1 MSNVLINH
9 TMRDT
14 MKSKYYV
21 ITIIILSIMFIVP
34 LFAQSDIPQ
43 RSDIDEEY
51 KWNLN
56 DIYPNLEEWEK
67 DYQFVES
74 NLGKFDDYRGN
85 LGKSGDITL
94 EYFRLDEEISKILEN
109 LYVYAYLNKDSD
121 TRVSEFQGLADRA
134 AAINIKYGEAV
145 AFVEPELQKISEKK
159 LQKFISKTDGLK
171 DYQHYFDNLIRQR
184 EHTLSSE
191 QEELLAMAGE
201 LYRSPSKIFEA
212 LTEAD
217 LVFPIVVNE
226 KGDSVRLTRG
236 RYYLMLLST
245 DQEVRRRAFLARTE
259 AFDKIKNTN
268 AAVLSSSLKKD
279 LFLSRV
285 RKYNSTIEM
294 ALGADNV
301 PVEVYDNLLN
311 TVYSHVGSLNK
322 YMELRKKV
330 LGLEDIHLYDA
341 AVPIVE
347 GVDVKVSYEEAKVIL
362 EKAFQPLG
370 DEYIKTIKTALNSRW
385 IDVYETEG
393 KATGA
398 YSWGTYT
405 SHPYML
411 MNYNGTMDHMFT
423 LAHELGHAM
432 HSYQSNKT
440 LPYAT
445 ADYPLF
451 LAEVASTF
459 NENLLL
465 DYLMKNTDDKKQKL
479 VLLDQWIN
487 NFLGTVFAQVI
498 FGEFERN
505 AHKMVQEGSPI
516 TVESLNKIVRDIDK
530 KWYGDTVVIDD
541 GYALNWGR
549 ISHYYRTFYVYKY
562 ATSFCASTALAKSVL
577 DGKEGA
583 IEKYMTFLQSG
594 GSDYPIEILKKA
606 GVDMSSPEPIEQ
618 AMQLFDSLVI
628 QMEELLLNP

>member
-1 MSNVLINH
+1 
-9 TMRDT
+9 
-14 MKSKYYV
+14 MKSKYFT
-21 ITIIILSIMFIVP
+21 ITIVIISILLTIP
-34 LFAQSDIPQ
+34 LFAQSEIPQ
-43 RSDIDEEY
+43 RSDIEVEY
-51 KWNLN
+51 KWNLE
-56 DIYPNLEEWEK
+56 DIYPSIENWED
-67 DYQFVES
+67 DYKFVES
-74 NLGKFDDYRGN
+74 NLGKFDEFRGN
-85 LGKSGDITL
+85 LGKSGETI
-94 EYFRLDEEISKILEN
+94 YKCFSLDEKISKILEN

-134 AAINIKYGEAV
+134 ASINIKYSEAV

-159 LQKFISKTDGLK
+159 LKKFISKTKGLK
-171 DYQHYFDNLIRQR
+171 EYTHYFDDLIRQR

-201 LYRSPSKIFEA
+201 LYRSPYKIFEA

-217 LVFPIVVNE
+217 LVFPMVVNE
-226 KGDSVRLTRG
+226 EGDSVRLTRG
-236 RYYLMLLST
+236 RYQLMLLSS
-245 DQEVRRRAFLARTE
+245 DPEVRRRAFLARTE

-279 LFLSRV
+279 FFLARA

-301 PVEVYDNLLN
+301 PIEVYDNLLN
-311 TVYSHVGSLNK
+311 TVYNHVGSINK

-330 LGLEDIHLYDA
+330 LGLDEIHLYDT

-347 GVDVKVSYEEAKVIL
+347 DVDVKVPYEEAKEIL
-362 EKAFQPLG
+362 EKAFEPLG
-370 DEYIKTIKTALNSRW
+370 EEYVSMIKKALNSRW

-393 KATGA
+393 KAAGA

-432 HSYQSNKT
+432 HSYYSDKT
-440 LPYAT
+440 QPYAT
-445 ADYPLF
+445 AGYALF
-451 LAEVASTF
+451 VAEVASTF

-465 DYLMKNTDDKKQKL
+465 DYLMKNTDDDKQKL
-479 VLLDQWIN
+479 VLSDQWIN
-487 NFLGTVFAQVI
+487 NFLGTVFTQVI
-498 FGEFERN
+498 FGEFERK
-505 AHKMVQEGSPI
+505 AHQMVQDGIPL
-516 TVESLNKIVRDIDK
+516 TVESLNKIVHDIDE
-530 KWYGDTVVIDD
+530 KWYGDVVVIDD

-577 DGKEGA
+577 DGAEGA
-583 IEKYMTFLQSG
+583 LEKYMQFLQSG

-606 GVDMSSPEPIEQ
+606 GVDMSSPEPVEQ
-618 AMQLFDSLVI
+618 AMQLFDSLVA
-628 QMEELLLNP
+628 QMEDLLLNQ

>member
-1 MSNVLINH
+1 
-9 TMRDT
+9 
-14 MKSKYYV
+14 MKSKYFT
-21 ITIIILSIMFIVP
+21 IAIIIISILLTVP
-34 LFAQSDIPQ
+34 VFAQSDIPQ
-43 RSDIDEEY
+43 RSDIADEY
-51 KWNLN
+51 KWNLE
-56 DIYPNLEEWEK
+56 DIYPSIENWEE
-67 DYQFVES
+67 DYKFVES
-74 NLGKFDDYRGN
+74 NLGKFDEFRGK
-85 LGKSGDITL
+85 LGKSGDTIY
-94 EYFRLDEEISKILEN
+94 ECFSLDEKISKIIEN

-134 AAINIKYGEAV
+134 ASLNIKYSEAV
-145 AFVEPELQKISEKK
+145 AFVEPELQMISEKK
-159 LQKFISKTDGLK
+159 LKKYISKTDGLK
-171 DYQHYFDNLIRQR
+171 EYNHYFDDLIRQR

-201 LYRSPSKIFEA
+201 LYRSPYKIFEA

-217 LVFPIVVNE
+217 LVFPMVVNE
-226 KGDSVRLTRG
+226 EGNSVRLTRG
-236 RYYLMLLST
+236 RYYLMLLSN
-245 DQEVRRRAFLARTE
+245 DPEVRRRAFLARTE

-279 LFLSRV
+279 LFLARA

-301 PVEVYDNLLN
+301 PIEVYDNLLN
-311 TVYSHVGSLNK
+311 TVYDHVGSINK

-330 LGLEDIHLYDA
+330 LGLDEIHLYDT

-347 GVDVKVSYEEAKVIL
+347 DVDVKVPYDEAKIIL

-370 DEYIKTIKTALNSRW
+370 EEYVDMIKTALNSRW
-385 IDVYETEG
+385 IDVFETEG
-393 KATGA
+393 KAAGA

-432 HSYQSNKT
+432 HSQYSNKT
-440 LPYAT
+440 QPYAT
-445 ADYPLF
+445 ADYALF
-451 LAEVASTF
+451 VAEVASTF

-465 DYLMKNTDDKKQKL
+465 DYLMKNTDDKNQKL

-487 NFLGTVFAQVI
+487 NFLGTVFTQVI
-498 FGEFERN
+498 FGEFERT
-505 AHKMVQEGSPI
+505 AHKMVQDGTPL
-516 TVESLNKIVRDIDK
+516 TVESLNKIVHDIDE
-530 KWYGDTVVIDD
+530 KWYGDVAIIDD

-562 ATSFCASTALAKSVL
+562 ATSLCASTALAKSVL
-577 DGKEGA
+577 DDEEGS
-583 IEKYMTFLQSG
+583 IEKYMQFLQSG

-606 GVDMSSPEPIEQ
+606 GVDMSSPEPVEQ
-618 AMQLFDSLVI
+618 AMQLFDSLVD
-628 QMEELLLNP
+628 QMEALLLNQ

>member
-1 MSNVLINH
+1 
-9 TMRDT
+9 

>member
-1 MSNVLINH
+1 
-9 TMRDT
+9 
-14 MKSKYYV
+14 MKSKYFT
-21 ITIIILSIMFIVP
+21 ITIVIISILLTIP
-34 LFAQSDIPQ
+34 LFAQSEIPQ
-43 RSDIDEEY
+43 RSDIDDEY
-51 KWNLN
+51 KWNLE
-56 DIYPNLEEWEK
+56 DIYPSIENWED
-67 DYQFVES
+67 DYKFVES
-74 NLGKFDDYRGN
+74 NLGKFDEFRGN
-85 LGKSGDITL
+85 LGKSGETI
-94 EYFRLDEEISKILEN
+94 YKCFSLDEKISKILEN

-134 AAINIKYGEAV
+134 ASINIKYSEAV

-159 LQKFISKTDGLK
+159 LKKFISKTKGLK
-171 DYQHYFDNLIRQR
+171 EYTHYFDDLIRQR

-201 LYRSPSKIFEA
+201 LYRSPYKIFEA

-217 LVFPIVVNE
+217 LVFPMVVNE
-226 KGDSVRLTRG
+226 EGDSVRLTRG
-236 RYYLMLLST
+236 RYQLMLLSS
-245 DQEVRRRAFLARTE
+245 DPEVRRRAFLARTE

-279 LFLSRV
+279 FFLARA

-301 PVEVYDNLLN
+301 PIEVYDNLLN
-311 TVYSHVGSLNK
+311 TVYNHVGSINK

-330 LGLEDIHLYDA
+330 LGLDEIHLYDT

-347 GVDVKVSYEEAKVIL
+347 DVDVKVPYEEAKEIL
-362 EKAFQPLG
+362 EKAFEPLG
-370 DEYIKTIKTALNSRW
+370 EEYVSMIKKALNSRW

-393 KATGA
+393 KAAGA

-432 HSYQSNKT
+432 HSYYSDKT
-440 LPYAT
+440 QPYAT
-445 ADYPLF
+445 AGYALF
-451 LAEVASTF
+451 VAEVASTF

-465 DYLMKNTDDKKQKL
+465 DYLMKNTDDDKQKL

-487 NFLGTVFAQVI
+487 NFLGTVFTQVI
-498 FGEFERN
+498 FGEFERK
-505 AHKMVQEGSPI
+505 AHQMVQDGIPL
-516 TVESLNKIVRDIDK
+516 TVESLNKIVHDIDE
-530 KWYGDTVVIDD
+530 KWYGDVVVIDD

-562 ATSFCASTALAKSVL
+562 ATSLCASTALAKSVL
-577 DGKEGA
+577 DGEEGA
-583 IEKYMTFLQSG
+583 LEKYMQFLQSG

-606 GVDMSSPEPIEQ
+606 GVDMSSPEPVEQ
-618 AMQLFDSLVI
+618 AMQLFDSLVA
-628 QMEELLLNP
+628 QMEDLLLNQ

>member
-1 MSNVLINH
+1 
-9 TMRDT
+9 
-14 MKSKYYV
+14 MKSKYFT
-21 ITIIILSIMFIVP
+21 ITIVIISILLTIP
-34 LFAQSDIPQ
+34 LFAQSEIPQ
-43 RSDIDEEY
+43 RSDIDDEY
-51 KWNLN
+51 KWNLE
-56 DIYPNLEEWEK
+56 DIYPSIENWED
-67 DYQFVES
+67 DYKFVES
-74 NLGKFDDYRGN
+74 NLGKFDEFRGN
-85 LGKSGDITL
+85 LGKSGETI
-94 EYFRLDEEISKILEN
+94 YKCFSLDEKISKILEN

-134 AAINIKYGEAV
+134 ASINIKYSEAV

-159 LQKFISKTDGLK
+159 LKKFISKTKGLK
-171 DYQHYFDNLIRQR
+171 EYTHYFDDLIRQR

-201 LYRSPSKIFEA
+201 LYRSPYKIFEA

-217 LVFPIVVNE
+217 LVFPMVVNE
-226 KGDSVRLTRG
+226 EGDSVRLTRG
-236 RYYLMLLST
+236 RYQLMLLSS
-245 DQEVRRRAFLARTE
+245 DPEVRRRAFLARTE

-279 LFLSRV
+279 FFLARA

-301 PVEVYDNLLN
+301 PIEVYDNLLN
-311 TVYSHVGSLNK
+311 TVYNHVGSINK

-330 LGLEDIHLYDA
+330 LGLDEIHLYDT

-347 GVDVKVSYEEAKVIL
+347 DVDVKVPYEEAKEIL
-362 EKAFQPLG
+362 EKAFEPLG
-370 DEYIKTIKTALNSRW
+370 EEYVSMIKKALNSRW

-393 KATGA
+393 KAAGA

-432 HSYQSNKT
+432 HSYYSDKT
-440 LPYAT
+440 QPYAT
-445 ADYPLF
+445 AGYALF
-451 LAEVASTF
+451 VAEVASTF

-465 DYLMKNTDDKKQKL
+465 DYLMKNTDDDKQKL
-479 VLLDQWIN
+479 VLSDQWIN
-487 NFLGTVFAQVI
+487 NFLGTVFTQVI
-498 FGEFERN
+498 FGEFERK
-505 AHKMVQEGSPI
+505 AHQMVQDGIPL
-516 TVESLNKIVRDIDK
+516 TVESLNKIVHDIDE
-530 KWYGDTVVIDD
+530 KWYGDVVVIDD

-562 ATSFCASTALAKSVL
+562 ATSLCASTALAKSVL
-577 DGKEGA
+577 DGEEGA
-583 IEKYMTFLQSG
+583 LEKYMQFLQSG

-606 GVDMSSPEPIEQ
+606 GVDMSSPEPVEQ
-618 AMQLFDSLVI
+618 AMQLFDSLVA
-628 QMEELLLNP
+628 QMEDLLLNQ

>member
-1 MSNVLINH
+1 
-9 TMRDT
+9 
-14 MKSKYYV
+14 MKSKYFT
-21 ITIIILSIMFIVP
+21 ITIVIISILLTIP
-34 LFAQSDIPQ
+34 LFAQSEIPQ
-43 RSDIDEEY
+43 RSDIDDEY
-51 KWNLN
+51 KWNLE
-56 DIYPNLEEWEK
+56 DIYPSIENWED
-67 DYQFVES
+67 DYKFVES
-74 NLGKFDDYRGN
+74 NLGKFDEFRGN
-85 LGKSGDITL
+85 LGKSGETI
-94 EYFRLDEEISKILEN
+94 YKCFSLDEKISKILEN

-134 AAINIKYGEAV
+134 ASINIKYSEAV

-159 LQKFISKTDGLK
+159 LKKFISKTKGLK
-171 DYQHYFDNLIRQR
+171 EYTHYFDDLIRQR

-201 LYRSPSKIFEA
+201 LYRSPYKIFEA

-217 LVFPIVVNE
+217 LVFPMVVNE
-226 KGDSVRLTRG
+226 EGDSVRLTRG
-236 RYYLMLLST
+236 RYQLMLLSS
-245 DQEVRRRAFLARTE
+245 DPEVRRRAFLARTE

-279 LFLSRV
+279 FFLARA

-301 PVEVYDNLLN
+301 PIEVYDNLLN
-311 TVYSHVGSLNK
+311 TVYNHVGSINK

-330 LGLEDIHLYDA
+330 LGLDEIHLYDT

-347 GVDVKVSYEEAKVIL
+347 DVDVKVPYEEAKEIL
-362 EKAFQPLG
+362 EKAFEPLG
-370 DEYIKTIKTALNSRW
+370 EEYVSMIKKALNSRW

-393 KATGA
+393 KAAGA

-432 HSYQSNKT
+432 HSYYSDKT
-440 LPYAT
+440 QPYAT
-445 ADYPLF
+445 AGYALF
-451 LAEVASTF
+451 VAEVASTF

-465 DYLMKNTDDKKQKL
+465 DYLMKNTDDDKQKL

-487 NFLGTVFAQVI
+487 NFLGTVFTQVI
-498 FGEFERN
+498 FGEFERK
-505 AHKMVQEGSPI
+505 AHQMVQDGIPL
-516 TVESLNKIVRDIDK
+516 TVESLNKIVHDIDE
-530 KWYGDTVVIDD
+530 KWYGDVVVIDD

-577 DGKEGA
+577 DGEEGA
-583 IEKYMTFLQSG
+583 LEKYMQFLQSG

-606 GVDMSSPEPIEQ
+606 GVDMSSPEPVEQ
-618 AMQLFDSLVI
+618 AMQLFDSLVA
-628 QMEELLLNP
+628 QMEDLLLNQ

>member
-1 MSNVLINH
+1 
-9 TMRDT
+9 
-14 MKSKYYV
+14 MKSKYFV
-21 ITIIILSIMFIVP
+21 IITIIISILLAVP

-43 RSDIDEEY
+43 RSDIEEEY
-51 KWNLN
+51 KWNLT
-56 DIYPNLEEWEK
+56 DIYPTIEDWEK
-67 DYQFVES
+67 DFQFIDS
-74 NLGKFDDYRGN
+74 NLEKFDAFRGK
-85 LGKSGDITL
+85 LGKSGETI
-94 EYFRLDEEISKILEN
+94 YRCFSLDEKISKLLEN

-134 AAINIKYGEAV
+134 ASLNIKYSEAV
-145 AFVEPELQKISEKK
+145 SFVEPELQNISEKK
-159 LQKFISKTDGLK
+159 LKKFISKTDGLK
-171 DYQHYFDNLIRQR
+171 EYTHYFNDLIRQR

-201 LYRSPSKIFEA
+201 LYRSPYKIFEA

-217 LVFPIVVNE
+217 LVFPMVVNE
-226 KGDSVRLTRG
+226 EGDSVRLTRG
-236 RYYLMLLST
+236 RYSLMLLST
-245 DQEVRRRAFLARTE
+245 DPQVRRRAFLARTE

-268 AAVLSSSLKKD
+268 AAVLGASLKKD
-279 LFLSRV
+279 LFLARA

-294 ALGADNV
+294 ALEADNV
-301 PVEVYDNLLN
+301 PIEVYDNLLN
-311 TVYSHVGSLNK
+311 TVYNHVGSITK

-330 LGLEDIHLYDA
+330 LGLDEIHLYDT

-347 GVDVKVSYEEAKVIL
+347 DVDVKVPYDEAKAIL

-370 DEYIKTIKTALNSRW
+370 EEYVNMIKKVLNSRW
-385 IDVYETEG
+385 IDVFETEG

-432 HSYQSNKT
+432 HSHYSDKT
-440 LPYAT
+440 QPYAT
-445 ADYPLF
+445 AGYALF
-451 LAEVASTF
+451 VAEVASTF

-465 DYLMKNTDDKKQKL
+465 DYLMKNTDDDKQKL

-487 NFLGTVFAQVI
+487 NFLGTVFTQVI
-498 FGEFERN
+498 FGEFERK
-505 AHKMVQEGSPI
+505 AHQMVQDGIPL
-516 TVESLNKIVRDIDK
+516 TVESLNKIVHDIDE
-530 KWYGDTVVIDD
+530 KWYGDVVVIDD

-562 ATSFCASTALAKSVL
+562 ATSLCASTALARNVL

-583 IEKYMTFLQSG
+583 IENYMQFLQSG

-606 GVDMSSPEPIEQ
+606 GVDMSSPEPVEE

-628 QMEELLLNP
+628 QMEELLLNQ

>member
-1 MSNVLINH
+1 
-9 TMRDT
+9 
-14 MKSKYYV
+14 MKSKYFV
-21 ITIIILSIMFIVP
+21 NTAIIISIILAVP

-43 RSDIDEEY
+43 RSDIEEEY
-51 KWNLN
+51 KWNLT
-56 DIYPNLEEWEK
+56 DIYPTIEDWEK
-67 DYQFVES
+67 DYQFIDS
-74 NLGKFDDYRGN
+74 NLGKFDAFRGK
-85 LGKSGDITL
+85 LGKSGETI
-94 EYFRLDEEISKILEN
+94 YKCFSLDEKILKLLEN

-134 AAINIKYGEAV
+134 ASLNIKYSEV
-145 AFVEPELQKISEKK
+145 VSFVEPELQNISEKK
-159 LQKFISKTDGLK
+159 LKKFISKTDGLK
-171 DYQHYFDNLIRQR
+171 KYTHYFNDLIRQR

-201 LYRSPSKIFEA
+201 LYRSPYKIFEA

-217 LVFPIVVNE
+217 LVFPMVVNE
-226 KGDSVRLTRG
+226 EGDSVRLTRG

-245 DQEVRRRAFLARTE
+245 DPEVRRRAFLARTE

-279 LFLSRV
+279 LFLARA

-294 ALGADNV
+294 ALEADNV
-301 PVEVYDNLLN
+301 PIEVYDNLLN
-311 TVYSHVGSLNK
+311 TVYNHVGSINK

-330 LGLEDIHLYDA
+330 LGLDEIHLYDT

-347 GVDVKVSYEEAKVIL
+347 DVDVKVPYDEAKVIL

-370 DEYIKTIKTALNSRW
+370 EEYVNMIKKALNSRW

-432 HSYQSNKT
+432 HSHYSDKT
-440 LPYAT
+440 QPYAT
-445 ADYPLF
+445 AGYALF
-451 LAEVASTF
+451 VAEVASTF

-465 DYLMKNTDDKKQKL
+465 DYLMKNTDDDKQKL

-487 NFLGTVFAQVI
+487 NFLGTVFTQVI
-498 FGEFERN
+498 FGEFERK
-505 AHKMVQEGSPI
+505 AHQMVQDGIPL
-516 TVESLNKIVRDIDK
+516 TVESLNKIVHDIDE
-530 KWYGDTVVIDD
+530 KWYGDVAVIDD

-562 ATSFCASTALAKSVL
+562 ATSLCASTALARNVL

-583 IEKYMTFLQSG
+583 IENYMQFLQSG

-606 GVDMSSPEPIEQ
+606 GVDMSSPEPVEE

-628 QMEELLLNP
+628 QMEELLLNQ

>member
-1 MSNVLINH
+1 
-9 TMRDT
+9 
-14 MKSKYYV
+14 MKLKYS
-21 ITIIILSIMFIVP
+21 ISIIMVSVILSMP
-34 LFAQSDIPQ
+34 LLAQSDVPQ
-43 RSDIDEEY
+43 RSDIDVEY
-51 KWNLN
+51 KWNLE
-56 DIYPNLEEWEK
+56 DIYASMEVWEK
-67 DYQFVES
+67 DYKFVES
-74 NLGKFDDYRGN
+74 NLSKFEVYRGK
-85 LGKSGDITL
+85 LGKSGKTIL
-94 EYFRLDEEISKILEN
+94 ECFQLDEKISKIIEN

-134 AAINIKYGEAV
+134 ASLNIKYSEAV
-145 AFVEPELQKISEKK
+145 AFIEPELQKISEKK
-159 LQKFISKTDGLK
+159 LYKFVSKTEGLD
-171 DYQHYFDNLIRQR
+171 DYKHYFDDLIRQR
-184 EHTLSSE
+184 EHTLSTKE
-191 QEELLAMAGE
+191 EELLAMAGE

-212 LTEAD
+212 LTETD
-217 LVFPIVVNE
+217 LVFPMVVDE

-236 RYYLMLLST
+236 RYQLMLLSN

-268 AAVLSSSLKKD
+268 AAVLNSSLKKD
-279 LFLSRV
+279 LFLSRA

-301 PVEVYDNLLN
+301 PVEVYDNLLK
-311 TVYSHVGSLNK
+311 TVYNHVGSLNK
-322 YMELRKKV
+322 YYELRKTV
-330 LGLEDIHLYDA
+330 LGLDEIHLYDA
-341 AVPIVE
+341 SFPIVE
-347 GVDVKVSYEEAKVIL
+347 DVDVKYSYEEAKEIL
-362 EKAFQPLG
+362 GKAFQPLG
-370 DEYIKTIKTALNSRW
+370 DEYVSMIKTALNSRW
-385 IDVYETEG
+385 IDVFETEG

-432 HSYQSNKT
+432 HSYNSDKA

-445 ADYPLF
+445 AGYPLF

-465 DYLMKNTDDKKQKL
+465 DYLMKNTDDDKQKL

-487 NFLGTVFAQVI
+487 NFLGTVFTQVI

-505 AHKMVQEGSPI
+505 AHQMVQDGIPL
-516 TVESLNKIVRDIDK
+516 TVESLSKIVHDIDN
-530 KWYGDTVVIDD
+530 KWYGDVAVIDD

-562 ATSFCASTALAKSVL
+562 ATSLCASTAIAGSVL
-577 DGKEGA
+577 AGEDGA
-583 IEKYMTFLQSG
+583 IERYMTFLESG
-594 GSDYPIEILKKA
+594 GNDYPIEILKKA

-618 AMQLFDSLVI
+618 AMQLFDSLVA
-628 QMEELLLNP
+628 QMEDLLLDQ

>member
-1 MSNVLINH
+1 
-9 TMRDT
+9 
-14 MKSKYYV
+14 MKSKYFT
-21 ITIIILSIMFIVP
+21 ITIVIISFLLAVP

-43 RSDIDEEY
+43 RSDIEDEY
-51 KWNLN
+51 KWNLE
-56 DIYPNLEEWEK
+56 DIYPNIEQWEE
-67 DYQFVES
+67 DYKFVEA
-74 NLGKFDDYRGN
+74 NLEKFDAFRGK
-85 LGKSGDITL
+85 LGKSGETI
-94 EYFRLDEEISKILEN
+94 YKCFSLDEKISKLLEN

-121 TRVSEFQGLADRA
+121 TRVSEYQGLADRA
-134 AAINIKYGEAV
+134 ASLNIKYSETV

-159 LQKFISKTDGLK
+159 IRKFISKTDGLK
-171 DYQHYFDNLIRQR
+171 EYEHYFDDLIRQR

-201 LYRSPSKIFEA
+201 LYRSPYKIFEA

-217 LVFPIVVNE
+217 MVFPMVMNE
-226 KGDSVRLTRG
+226 EGDSVRLTRG

-245 DQEVRRRAFLARTE
+245 DPEVRRRAFLARTE

-279 LFLSRV
+279 LFLARA

-294 ALGADNV
+294 ALGGDNV
-301 PVEVYDNLLN
+301 PIEVYDNLLN
-311 TVYSHVGSLNK
+311 TVYSHVGSINK

-330 LGLEDIHLYDA
+330 LGLDEIHLYDT

-347 GVDVKVSYEEAKVIL
+347 DVDVKVPYEEAKEIL
-362 EKAFQPLG
+362 EKAFEPLG
-370 DEYIKTIKTALNSRW
+370 EEYVNMIKKALNSRW
-385 IDVYETEG
+385 IDVFETEG
-393 KATGA
+393 KAAGA

-432 HSYQSNKT
+432 HSYYSDKT
-440 LPYAT
+440 QPYPT
-445 ADYPLF
+445 AGYALF
-451 LAEVASTF
+451 VAEVASTF

-465 DYLMKNTDDKKQKL
+465 DYLMNNTDDEKQKL

-487 NFLGTVFAQVI
+487 NFLGTVFTQVI
-498 FGEFERN
+498 FGEFEKT
-505 AHKMVQEGSPI
+505 AHKMVQDGIPL
-516 TVESLNKIVRDIDK
+516 TVESLNKIVHDIDE
-530 KWYGDTVVIDD
+530 KWYGDVAVIDD

-562 ATSFCASTALAKSVL
+562 ATSLCASTALAKSVIEGE
-577 DGKEGA
+577 DGA
-583 IEKYMTFLQSG
+583 IEKYMNFLQSG
-594 GSDYPIEILKKA
+594 GSDYPIEVLKKS
-606 GVDMSSPEPIEQ
+606 GVDMSSPEPVEQ

-628 QMEELLLNP
+628 QMEELLLNQ